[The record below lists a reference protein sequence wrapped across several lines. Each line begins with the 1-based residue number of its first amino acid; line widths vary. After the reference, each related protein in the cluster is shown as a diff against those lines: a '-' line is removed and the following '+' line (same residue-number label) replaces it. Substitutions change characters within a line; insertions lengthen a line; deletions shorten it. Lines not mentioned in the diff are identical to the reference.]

1 MIHEHKVGKPRQ
13 CWLCGPLATIDQRPE
28 GIVMTRKQQQL
39 MRRWEPVAAFAFK
52 QLDQAN
58 RQRLLR
64 LVARQ
69 MQDDWRAGARTSKTT
84 GP

>member
-1 MIHEHKVGKPRQ
+1 
-13 CWLCGPLATIDQRPE
+13 
-28 GIVMTRKQQQL
+28 MTRKQQQL